1 MKQRLITLL
10 LYILISLASPAVY
23 EAAQIIKVETVKLW
37 VISYQIKAKL
47 PLMHMTGIR

>member
-10 LYILISLASPAVY
+10 LYILISLATPAMY
-23 EAAQIIKVETVKLW
+23 HGAQIIKAETIKLL